1 MNQKNP
7 QQFEIQN
14 IIFLISLPILFLF
27 IGCLYLIVKIITISI
42 IKIIYRNFLIIQ
54 IYKKNLVSVWTT
66 AREKKIILICK
77 KNLNMFRN
85 LFKIHQLNLSK
96 IFFEHFRRK
105 SDLRNEPLRKLNE
118 KKKVN
123 IEFINI
129 YSGFTQSVK
138 ITRSLP
144 EIRPLYYKFG
154 QKFQLYHLFW

>member
-1 MNQKNP
+1 MKKKFFFLENLMMNQKNP

-85 LFKIHQLNLSK
+85 LT
-96 IFFEHFRRK
+96 
-105 SDLRNEPLRKLNE
+105 
-118 KKKVN
+118 
-123 IEFINI
+123 
-129 YSGFTQSVK
+129 FTY
-138 ITRSLP
+138 LL
-144 EIRPLYYKFG
+144 LYTACKN
-154 QKFQLYHLFW
+154 